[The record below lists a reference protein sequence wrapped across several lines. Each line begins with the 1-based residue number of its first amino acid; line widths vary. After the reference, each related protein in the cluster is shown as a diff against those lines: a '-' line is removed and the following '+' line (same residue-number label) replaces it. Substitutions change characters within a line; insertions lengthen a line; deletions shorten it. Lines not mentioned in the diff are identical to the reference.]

1 MEEKN
6 RTIKSWIPLL
16 LLLVVVW
23 LIQSSPSA
31 SETYAT
37 KVYPYIAAG
46 LSAFSYLFPFSVGDW
61 FIVTSVAGMLIYVI
75 VAVCKRFSFWRTSFR
90 LAIFLGYVY
99 VWFYLAWGL
108 NYFRV
113 NFYTRADIPYVSFNQ
128 EDFHSFLT
136 DYIDQLN
143 DTYIAVGHIDT
154 LQVEQ
159 EVKKGYNEI
168 ASSFGLVSPE
178 KILKSKPMLSSRFMS
193 AVGVLGYM
201 QPFFSEFCLN
211 KELLPVQYAASY
223 AHELA
228 HRLSI
233 AEEAEA
239 NLYAYLVCTRSVV
252 PEIRFCGYFSLF
264 SYVLNNAA
272 YVLPE
277 EEFKAVMESVR
288 PEVVELYKTKS
299 KYWSEKY
306 SPLIGEVQHKIYNM
320 FLKGNNIASGTGN
333 YSEVVEMLI
342 SYQKSLPE
350 VRKDAILVQVTGRVS
365 D

>member
-1 MEEKN
+1 MEETKK
-6 RTIKSWIPLL
+6 TIKSWIPLL
-16 LLLVVVW
+16 LLLLVVW

-31 SETYAT
+31 AETYAT
-37 KVYPYIAAG
+37 KVYPYIAGG

-61 FIVTSVAGMLIYVI
+61 FIVFAIAGILIFLI
-75 VAVCKRFSFWRTSFR
+75 IAICKHFSFWKTLFR
-90 LAIFLGYVY
+90 IVIFLGYIY

-113 NFYTRADIPYVSFNQ
+113 NFYTRADIPYVSYNAA
-128 EDFHSFLT
+128 DFHSFLT
-136 DYIDQLN
+136 EYISLLN
-143 DTYIAVGHIDT
+143 TTYVPVEHIDT
-154 LQVEQ
+154 LLIER
-159 EVKKGYNEI
+159 EVKKGYSEI
-168 ASSFGLVSPE
+168 ASSFGLISPDT
-178 KILKSKPMLSSRFMS
+178 ILKSKPMLSDKLMS

-211 KELLPVQYAASY
+211 GELLPVQYPTSY

-239 NLYAYLVCTRSVV
+239 NLYAYLVCTRSSV

-264 SYVLNNAA
+264 SYVMNNAA

-277 EEFKAVMESVR
+277 DEFKAVLATVR
-288 PEVVELYKTKS
+288 PEVMKLYETKS

-306 SPLIGEVQHKIYNM
+306 SPLIGEIQHKMYNM

-333 YSEVVEMLI
+333 YSEVVGMLI
-342 SYQKSLPE
+342 SYQKSLP
-350 VRKDAILVQVTGRVS
+350 VVSKDAILVRVIKKSS